1 MCEDKRDYQKLPNP
15 RLVILWSRELDVV
28 VVFDHVTNVV
38 ITCFPYRQHQRSC
51 CNRDISIP
59 FTPSFLYSTYPTT
72 ITPSPVQIQSSN
84 IQKPHPYLLQSTYN
98 HEKFSITI
106 IYKLTNM
113 LRQSIRPAA
122 RILAR
127 QQLRSAV
134 RFNATAAERAPVD
147 PKISQIVD
155 QISTLTLLE
164 TSALVT
170 ELKERLNIS
179 DIALPAAGA
188 APVAAV
194 PVEEEVKEVVE
205 EKTIFSIKLDSFDA
219 KSKPKIIKEVKSL
232 LGLSL
237 VESKK
242 FVEAAPKVL
251 KENVAK
257 EDADKIKA
265 TLEGLGAKVSLE

>member
-1 MCEDKRDYQKLPNP
+1 M
-15 RLVILWSRELDVV
+15 
-28 VVFDHVTNVV
+28 
-38 ITCFPYRQHQRSC
+38 
-51 CNRDISIP
+51 
-59 FTPSFLYSTYPTT
+59 
-72 ITPSPVQIQSSN
+72 
-84 IQKPHPYLLQSTYN
+84 
-98 HEKFSITI
+98 
-106 IYKLTNM
+106 
-113 LRQSIRPAA
+113 
-122 RILAR
+122 
-127 QQLRSAV
+127 
-134 RFNATAAERAPVD
+134 D

-164 TSALVT
+164 TSALIT
-170 ELKERLNIS
+170 ELKTRLNIS

-188 APVAAV
+188 GPAAPAA
-194 PVEEEVKEVVE
+194 PVEEEVQEVVE
-205 EKTIFSIKLDSFDA
+205 EKTIFSIKLESFDA
-219 KSKPKIIKEVKSL
+219 KAKPKIIKEVKSL